1 MVKTMTTSTMT
12 VRTFLERVA
21 KDYAEMNDAEMAEFA
36 KGRIEALDKRN
47 ASRKSKPSKSQIAN
61 EPIKALIAEVLKA
74 KADSENPMLASVLAE
89 ECEVSPQKITALVK
103 QIDEVSVVD
112 VKVKGKGTR
121 KAYFI
126 A

>member
-1 MVKTMTTSTMT
+1 MTNSTMT

-47 ASRKSKPSKSQIAN
+47 ASRKSKPTKSQIEN
-61 EPIKALIAEVLKA
+61 EPIKALIVEVLKA
-74 KADSENPMLASVLAE
+74 KADSESPMLASVLAE

-103 QIDEVSVVD
+103 QIDDVAVVD